1 MFSSP
6 LIKVVILAKTVR
18 SFPVIIELLTFVSH
32 LFLTHTHFCLLCK
45 VTLNL
50 KFVIKNDALSSNN
63 SNMPKKL
70 ICCSYCTVPQQ
81 GQASRRRALLV
92 SQRHAAHAKLMH
104 SQKSK
109 QQQTLALVANQVFLA
124 LKKELYIYPQEI
136 NSPKWL
142 LCNTSLQ
149 HKVQTRNLHQPHPLE
164 MLMIPD

>member
-1 MFSSP
+1 
-6 LIKVVILAKTVR
+6 
-18 SFPVIIELLTFVSH
+18 
-32 LFLTHTHFCLLCK
+32 
-45 VTLNL
+45 
-50 KFVIKNDALSSNN
+50 
-63 SNMPKKL
+63 MPKKL

-104 SQKSK
+104 SQKSN
-109 QQQTLALVANQVFLA
+109 QQQTLALVAKQVFLA
-124 LKKELYIYPQEI
+124 LKKELYLYPQEI

-164 MLMIPD
+164 MLMIPDWKTEQTAAVSITHKSSLGSIWSQDSPPAKLSSLPQQLCPEYTLKAEQLESQEHSERFQS